1 MRASSL
7 VLDTSVLVEYIVE
20 RAPYR
25 GLVERLF
32 EEARSGRLKLYT
44 SPVTLSE
51 TLYVASRIY
60 AAASLPNPNRE
71 ALDYVLW
78 LEARAEVVVVDEEIA
93 LRAGELKKALRIALP
108 DCYVIATAEKVG
120 AKPLFKKLEREMEP
134 VRNELKRLG
143 ALFLEELKEG
153 A

>member
-60 AAASLPNPNRE
+60 AVASLPNPNRE

-78 LEARAEVVVVDEEIA
+78 LEARVEAVVVDEEIA

>member
-60 AAASLPNPNRE
+60 AVASLPNPNRE

-78 LEARAEVVVVDEEIA
+78 LEARVEVVIVDEEIA